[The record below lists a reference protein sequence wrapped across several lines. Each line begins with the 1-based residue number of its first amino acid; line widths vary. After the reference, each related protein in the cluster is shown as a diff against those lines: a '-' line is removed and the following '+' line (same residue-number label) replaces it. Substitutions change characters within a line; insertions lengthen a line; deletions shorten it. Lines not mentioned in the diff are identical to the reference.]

1 MRKLQKE
8 AITDMTRIVT
18 DRSTH
23 AIRSVLLMTV
33 FFLVVC
39 SHLAVGQQ
47 PTPSPGPTA
56 AASPSQP
63 MKIEFNRRVHM
74 RDGVE
79 LSADVYR
86 PDAAGRF
93 PVIINRTP
101 YTKANAAL
109 LNIGKYFVSHGYVFV
124 AMDVRGRGDSDG
136 QFAPYVNDGQD
147 GYDAIEWCAAQEWST
162 GKVGTLGGSYN
173 GRIQWLAAVKQPPHL
188 TAMIVLVSPSDPFVE
203 WPTGQPLPMDISWYH
218 FTSGHVSQ
226 NMEAVDWKKL
236 YSHLPLLTMDEAM
249 GRPNPHWRGE
259 VEHSK
264 LDSWWE
270 PFRYQN
276 KYNQVRV
283 PVLGISGWYDDEQ
296 VGTPLNFIGMTSKGV
311 DEKIRR
317 SQKLMMGPWPHAINS
332 TAKLGQVDFGSTA
345 VIDMNGAWLRWF
357 DYWLKGIDNGVM
369 NEPPVR
375 IFVMGQNA
383 WRDENEWPIA
393 RTKWTK
399 YYLHSN
405 GHANTLSGD
414 GTLSA
419 AEPATEPSDSYTYD
433 PANPATCI
441 TDASF
446 AQIGGPDDY
455 REIEQRKDVLVY
467 TSELLTEDLEVCGP
481 IRVKLSAASSAQDT
495 DFMAKL
501 IDVWPNGF
509 AQRLTDGMVRAR
521 FRAGMDKPSLI
532 EPGHVYDYDLD
543 LWNTCQLY
551 KKGHRIRLE
560 IASSAFPKY
569 DRNLNTGEQLGTSAR
584 MRVAEQKIYHN
595 REHPTYVLLPI
606 VPTR

>member
-1 MRKLQKE
+1 
-8 AITDMTRIVT
+8 MTQIVT
-18 DRSTH
+18 RSSTH
-23 AIRSVLLMTV
+23 AIRCFSFLLLTLVFPVL
-33 FFLVVC
+33 FFEP
-39 SHLAVGQQ
+39 AFGQQ
-47 PTPSPGPTA
+47 PTPSPGPTPPA
-56 AASPSQP
+56 AASQEHPLN
-63 MKIEFNRRVHM
+63 IEFNRRVRM

-86 PDAAGRF
+86 PTAQSRF

-101 YTKANAAL
+101 YTKTSAGTLTLA
-109 LNIGKYFVSHGYVFV
+109 KYFVSHGYVFV

-136 QFAPYVNDGQD
+136 KFAPYVNDGQD
-147 GYDAIEWCAAQEWST
+147 GYDAIEWCAVQEWAT
-162 GKVGTLGGSYN
+162 GKVGTVGGSYN

-188 TAMIVLVSPSDPFVE
+188 TAMIVLVTPSDPFVE

-218 FTSGHVSQ
+218 FTAGHVLQ

-236 YSHLPLLTMDEAM
+236 YWHLPLLTMDEAI
-249 GRPNPHWRGE
+249 GRPNPLWKEE

-270 PFRYQN
+270 PQRYQN
-276 KYNQVRV
+276 KYEQVRV

-296 VGTPLNFIGMTSKGV
+296 VGTPLNFIGMTTKGA
-311 DEKIRR
+311 DEKLRR
-317 SQKLMMGPWPHAINS
+317 SQKMLMGPWPHAINS
-332 TAKLGQVDFGSTA
+332 TAKLGEVDFGSTA
-345 VIDMNGAWLRWF
+345 VIDMNAYWLRWF

-369 NEPPVR
+369 KEPPVR
-375 IFVMGQNA
+375 IFAMGQNA
-383 WRDENEWPIA
+383 WRDENEWPMA
-393 RTKWTK
+393 RTRWTK

-405 GHANTLSGD
+405 GHANTLLGD

-419 AEPATEPSDSYTYD
+419 AEPATEPADNYTYD
-433 PANPATCI
+433 PTNPVPFI

-455 REIEQRKDVLVY
+455 RQIEQRNDVLVY
-467 TSELLTEDLEVCGP
+467 TSELLTEDVEVCGP
-481 IRVKLSAASSAQDT
+481 IRVRLSAASSAQDT

-521 FRAGMDKPSLI
+521 FRAGMNESSLI
-532 EPGHVYDYDLD
+532 EPGRAYTYDLD

-551 KKGHRIRLE
+551 RQGHRIRLE
-560 IASSAFPKY
+560 VSSSAFPKY
-569 DRNLNTGEQLGTSAR
+569 DRNLNTGDALGQTTR
-584 MRVAEQKIYHN
+584 MQVAQQKIYHDKE
-595 REHPTYVLLPI
+595 RLSYVVLPI
-606 VPTR
+606 VPRKP